1 MLMAHPEILAAS
13 TTAEILAVISNYG
26 PVNYTMHIRSS
37 FVDHFRAFPTSK
49 PNGLGGRIWRRA
61 TGHEFNMRR
70 VHEFIDAH
78 EISKLE
84 FLNLLD
90 KEADL
95 VDEYFRS

>member
-1 MLMAHPEILAAS
+1 MLMAHPEILVAS
-13 TTAEILAVISNYG
+13 SISEILAVISNYG

-37 FVDHFRAFPTSK
+37 FVDHFRAFPTSE
-49 PNGLGGRIWRRA
+49 PNGFGGRIWRHS
-61 TGHEFNMRR
+61 TGHEFNMDR

-78 EISKLE
+78 ELNKFD